1 MGIIFPGLQEVPELH
16 VVPGHHQLML
26 ESPQCPQGRCQH
38 VLPTC
43 DIKVSHAEVKP

>member
-1 MGIIFPGLQEVPELH
+1 MGRSFLSSQEQPGLC

-26 ESPQCPQGRCQH
+26 ETPRVPRKSQH
-38 VLPTC
+38 ILPTC